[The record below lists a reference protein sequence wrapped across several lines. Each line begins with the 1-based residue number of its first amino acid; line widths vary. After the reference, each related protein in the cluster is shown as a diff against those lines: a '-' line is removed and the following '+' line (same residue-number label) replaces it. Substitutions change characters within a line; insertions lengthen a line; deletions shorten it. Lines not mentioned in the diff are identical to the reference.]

1 MWQQIQSCQGC
12 FFLQVNEYLLN
23 HRGVFN
29 TGDDFNRTAAFAAG
43 FNIDIEYPYM
53 DSSSFAS
60 TLFDD
65 LRYDCSRIFGLEGWH
80 ALMPGHDGYS
90 RAGSQLFHRAL
101 STRVFT
107 GFAGAGPTCSPS
119 VSVLCN
125 RG

>member
-1 MWQQIQSCQGC
+1 MSK
-12 FFLQVNEYLLN
+12 YLPDHLW
-23 HRGVFN
+23 GFN
-29 TGDDFNRTAAFAAG
+29 TSNDPDVTTAFTAG
-43 FNIDIEYPYM
+43 FNIDGEYPYM
-53 DSSSFAS
+53 DSSWFSS

-90 RAGSQLFHRAL
+90 RAGSQLLHRAL